1 MDKVKKSEPSE
12 VAPKSVLISDADLV
26 LTVLSEFI
34 LMNVV
39 ALGFV
44 RVKMLEPTVFAPK
57 SDL

>member
-1 MDKVKKSEPSE
+1 MKKSDPSE